1 MTDLVLILGDQL
13 SDALSSLR
21 ARDPARTVV
30 LMAEVMGEATYVR
43 HHRKKIVLVLSA
55 MRHFA
60 AELTAAG
67 WRVDFIRLD
76 DGDNTGTLGG
86 ELERAVGRHGASAV
100 FLTEPGE
107 WRLRLEA
114 DGWAASLGVPV
125 TVLEDDR
132 FVASHADFEA
142 WAEGRK
148 ALRMEFFYREMRR
161 RTGLLM
167 EGEAPAGGRWNFDAE
182 NRAPPAGGLFPS
194 EPLRHDPDAVTREV
208 LAMVARRF
216 PDGFGSLD
224 DFHFAV
230 TREQALASLAHFIE
244 TTLPGFGDDQD
255 GMLAASPYLHHAV
268 LSPYLNIGLL
278 TPLEVCGAVEA
289 AWEAGAVPINAAE
302 GFIRQV
308 IGWREFVRG
317 VYWREGPTYVL
328 RNALEARRPL
338 PEFYWTG
345 KTDMACLKAAIG
357 QTLDL
362 AYAHHIQRL
371 MVTGNFA
378 LLAGVDPHALHEW
391 YLGVYADAFEWVE
404 APNTIG
410 MSQYAD
416 GGLLGSKPY
425 AASGSYIH
433 RMSDYCGGC
442 AYDVKVRSGPGA
454 CPFNRLYWDFI
465 DRHAARFARNPRM
478 AQSVRTLERM
488 GEDRRREL
496 RADAAACL
504 AELGL

>member
-13 SDALSSLR
+13 TPDLSSLR
-21 ARDPARTVV
+21 GRDPARTVV

-43 HHRKKIVLVLSA
+43 HHVKKIALVLAA

-60 AELTAAG
+60 AGLAAAG
-67 WRVDFIRLD
+67 WRVDYVRLD
-76 DGDNTGTLGG
+76 AEANSGTLRG
-86 ELERAVGRHGASAV
+86 ELERAVRRHGASAV

-107 WRLRLEA
+107 WRLKLEA
-114 DGWAASLGVPV
+114 DGWVAGLGVPV
-125 TVLEDDR
+125 TILEDDR
-132 FVASHADFEA
+132 FLASHADFEA

-148 ALRMEFFYREMRR
+148 ALRMEYFYRDMRR

-167 EGEAPAGGRWNFDAE
+167 EGDAPAGGRWNFDSE
-182 NRAPPAGGLFPS
+182 NRAAPAGGLFLP
-194 EPLRHDPDAVTREV
+194 EPLRHEPDPLTREV
-208 LAMVARRF
+208 LDLVASRF
-216 PDGFGSLD
+216 PDGFGHLEG
-224 DFHFAV
+224 FRFAV
-230 TREQALASLAHFIE
+230 TREQALASLAHFVE
-244 TTLPGFGDDQD
+244 TALPAFGDDQD

-268 LSPYLNIGLL
+268 ISPYLNIGLL
-278 TPLEVCGAVEA
+278 GPLEVCRAVED
-289 AWEAGAVPINAAE
+289 AWRAGRVPINAAE

-308 IGWREFVRG
+308 IGWREYVRG
-317 VYWREGPTYVL
+317 VYWLEGPAYVF

-338 PEFYWTG
+338 PGFYWTG
-345 KTDMACLKAAIG
+345 ETKMACLKAAIG

-378 LLAGVDPHALHEW
+378 LLAGVDPHAVHEW
-391 YLGVYADAFEWVE
+391 YLGAYADAFEWVE

-410 MSQYAD
+410 MSQFAD
-416 GGLLGSKPY
+416 GGRLGSKPY

-433 RMSDYCGGC
+433 RMSDYCTGC
-442 AYDVKVRSGPGA
+442 AYDVKARSGTGA

-465 DRHAARFARNPRM
+465 DRHAPLFAGNPRM

-496 RADAAACL
+496 RADATACL
-504 AELGL
+504 SELGL

>member
-13 SDALSSLR
+13 SDSLSSLR
-21 ARDPARTVV
+21 RCDPSQTVV

-43 HHRKKIVLVLSA
+43 HHRKKIVLVLAA

-60 AELTAAG
+60 ARLRAAG
-67 WRVDFIRLD
+67 WRVDYVALD
-76 DGDNTGTLGG
+76 DEGNTGTLGG
-86 ELERAVGRHGASAV
+86 ELERAVRRHGASAV

-107 WRLRLEA
+107 WRLKLEA
-114 DGWAASLGVPV
+114 DGWTAALGVPV
-125 TVLEDDR
+125 TVIEDDR
-132 FVASHADFEA
+132 FIASHADFET

-167 EGEAPAGGRWNFDAE
+167 DGEAPAGGRWNFDAE
-182 NRAPPAGGLFPS
+182 NRAPPAGGLFLP
-194 EPLRHDPDAVTREV
+194 EPLRHDPDAGTQAV
-208 LAMVARRF
+208 LEMVARRF

-224 DFHFAV
+224 DFRFAV
-230 TREQALASLAHFIE
+230 TREQAQASLAYFLE
-244 TTLPGFGDDQD
+244 VALPHFGDDQD
-255 GMLAASPYLHHAV
+255 GMLQASPYLHHAV

-278 TPLEVCGAVEA
+278 EPLEVCKAVET
-289 AWEAGAVPINAAE
+289 AWRGGGVPLNAAE
-302 GFIRQV
+302 GFIRQA
-308 IGWREFVRG
+308 IGWREYVRG
-317 VYWREGPTYVL
+317 VYWREGPAYVF

-338 PEFYWTG
+338 PDFYWTG
-345 KTDMACLKAAIG
+345 ETDMACLKAAIG

-378 LLAGVDPHALHEW
+378 LLAGVDPHVLHEW
-391 YLGVYADAFEWVE
+391 YLGAYADAFEWVE

-425 AASGSYIH
+425 AASGSYIR
-433 RMSDYCGGC
+433 RMSDYCNGC
-442 AYDVKVRSGPGA
+442 AYDVKARSGAGA

-465 DRHAARFARNPRM
+465 DRHATRFASNPRM

>member
-13 SDALSSLR
+13 SDTLSSLR
-21 ARDPARTVV
+21 GRDPAHTVV

-43 HHRKKIVLVLSA
+43 HHRKKIVLVLAA

-60 AELTAAG
+60 AGLTAAG

-76 DGDNTGTLGG
+76 DRDNTGTLGG
-86 ELERAVGRHGASAV
+86 ELERAVRRHGASAV
-100 FLTEPGE
+100 YLTEPGE
-107 WRLRLEA
+107 WRLKLEA
-114 DGWAASLGVPV
+114 DGWAATLGVPV
-125 TVLEDDR
+125 TLLEDDR
-132 FVASHADFEA
+132 FLASHADFEA

-167 EGEAPAGGRWNFDAE
+167 EGEAPTGGRWNFDAE
-182 NRAPPAGGLFPS
+182 NRAPPAGDLFLP
-194 EPLRHDPDAVTREV
+194 EPLRHDLDAVTREV
-208 LAMVARRF
+208 LDLVAQRF

-224 DFHFAV
+224 DFRFAV
-230 TREQALASLAHFIE
+230 TREQALASLACFVE
-244 TTLPGFGDDQD
+244 TALPGFGDDQD

-278 TPLEVCGAVEA
+278 SPLEVCQAVEA
-289 AWEAGAVPINAAE
+289 AWRAGRVPLNAAE

-308 IGWREFVRG
+308 IGWREYVRG
-317 VYWREGPTYVL
+317 VYWREGPAYVF

-338 PEFYWTG
+338 PDFYWTG
-345 KTDMACLKAAIG
+345 ETGMACLKAAID

-378 LLAGVDPHALHEW
+378 LLAGVNPHALHEW

-465 DRHAARFARNPRM
+465 DRHAARFAGNPRM

-496 RADAAACL
+496 RADADACL

>member
-13 SDALSSLR
+13 TADISSLR
-21 ARDPARTVV
+21 GRDPSRTVV

-43 HHRKKIVLVLSA
+43 HHRKKIVLVLAA

-60 AELTAAG
+60 AGLADAG
-67 WRVDFIRLD
+67 WKVDFIRLD

-86 ELERAVGRHGASAV
+86 ELERAVRRHGASAV

-114 DGWAASLGVPV
+114 DGWVASLGVPV

-167 EGEAPAGGRWNFDAE
+167 QGDAPAGGRWNFDAE
-182 NRAPPAGGLFPS
+182 NRSPPAGGLFLP
-194 EPLRHDPDAVTREV
+194 EPLRHAPDAVTREV
-208 LAMVARRF
+208 LDLVAQRF
-216 PDGFGSLD
+216 PDGFGGLE
-224 DFHFAV
+224 DFRFAV
-230 TREQALASLAHFIE
+230 TREQALASLAHFVE
-244 TTLPGFGDDQD
+244 TALPGFGDDQD

-278 TPLEVCGAVEA
+278 TPLEVCRAVEA
-289 AWEAGAVPINAAE
+289 AWRAGGVPLNAAE

-308 IGWREFVRG
+308 IGWREYVRG
-317 VYWREGPTYVL
+317 VYWREGPAYIF

-338 PEFYWTG
+338 PDFFWTG
-345 KTDMACLKAAIG
+345 RTDMACLKAAID

-378 LLAGVDPHALHEW
+378 LLAGVDPHAVHEW
-391 YLGVYADAFEWVE
+391 YLGAYADAFEWVE
-404 APNTIG
+404 APNTLG

-442 AYDVKVRSGPGA
+442 AYDVKVRSGTGA

-465 DRHAARFARNPRM
+465 DRHAERFASNPRM

-488 GEDRRREL
+488 GEDRRREI

>member
-13 SDALSSLR
+13 SDSLSSLR
-21 ARDPARTVV
+21 GRDPARTVV
-30 LMAEVMGEATYVR
+30 LMAEVIGEATYVR
-43 HHRKKIVLVLSA
+43 HHRKKIVLVLAA

-60 AELTAAG
+60 AGLTAAG

-86 ELERAVGRHGASAV
+86 ELERAVRRHGAAAV

-132 FVASHADFEA
+132 FLASHADFEA

-148 ALRMEFFYREMRR
+148 ALRMEYFYRDMRR

-167 EGEAPAGGRWNFDAE
+167 EGDAPAGGRWNFDSE
-182 NRAPPAGGLFPS
+182 NRAAPAGGLFLP
-194 EPLRHDPDAVTREV
+194 EPLRHDPDPLTREV
-208 LAMVARRF
+208 LDLVASRF
-216 PDGFGSLD
+216 PDGFGRLEG
-224 DFHFAV
+224 FRFAV
-230 TREQALASLAHFIE
+230 TREQALASLAHFVE
-244 TTLPGFGDDQD
+244 TALPAFGDDQD
-255 GMLAASPYLHHAV
+255 GMLTASPYLHHAV
-268 LSPYLNIGLL
+268 ISPYLNIGLL
-278 TPLEVCGAVEA
+278 GPLEVCQAVED
-289 AWEAGAVPINAAE
+289 AWRAGRVPINAAE

-308 IGWREFVRG
+308 IGWREYVRG
-317 VYWREGPTYVL
+317 VYWLEGPAYVF

-338 PEFYWTG
+338 PGFYWTG
-345 KTDMACLKAAIG
+345 ETKMACLKAAIG

-378 LLAGVDPHALHEW
+378 LLAGVDPHAVHEW
-391 YLGVYADAFEWVE
+391 YLGAYADAFEWVE
-404 APNTIG
+404 APNTLG

-442 AYDVKVRSGPGA
+442 AYDVKARSGTGA

-465 DRHAARFARNPRM
+465 DRHATRFASNPRM

>member
-13 SDALSSLR
+13 SDSLSSLR
-21 ARDPARTVV
+21 RCDPSQTVV

-43 HHRKKIVLVLSA
+43 HHRKKIVLVLAA

-60 AELTAAG
+60 ARLRAAG
-67 WRVDFIRLD
+67 WRVDYVALD
-76 DGDNTGTLGG
+76 DEGNTGTLGG
-86 ELERAVGRHGASAV
+86 ELERAVRRHGASAV

-107 WRLRLEA
+107 WRLKLEA
-114 DGWAASLGVPV
+114 DGWTAALGVPV
-125 TVLEDDR
+125 TVIEDDR
-132 FVASHADFEA
+132 FIASHADFET

-167 EGEAPAGGRWNFDAE
+167 DGEAPAGGRWNFDAE
-182 NRAPPAGGLFPS
+182 NRAPPAGGLFLP
-194 EPLRHDPDAVTREV
+194 EPLRHDPDAGTQAV
-208 LAMVARRF
+208 LEMVARRF

-224 DFHFAV
+224 DFRFAV
-230 TREQALASLAHFIE
+230 TREQAQASLAYFLE
-244 TTLPGFGDDQD
+244 VALPHFGDDQD
-255 GMLAASPYLHHAV
+255 GMLQASPYLHHAV

-278 TPLEVCGAVEA
+278 EPLEVCKAVET
-289 AWEAGAVPINAAE
+289 AWRGGGVPLNAAE

-308 IGWREFVRG
+308 IGWREYVRG
-317 VYWREGPTYVL
+317 VYWREGPAYVF

-338 PEFYWTG
+338 PDFYWTG
-345 KTDMACLKAAIG
+345 ETDMACLKAAIG

-378 LLAGVDPHALHEW
+378 LLAGVDPHVLHEW
-391 YLGVYADAFEWVE
+391 YLGAYADAFEWVE

-425 AASGSYIH
+425 AASGSYIR
-433 RMSDYCGGC
+433 RMSDYCNGC
-442 AYDVKVRSGPGA
+442 AYDVKARSGAGA

-465 DRHAARFARNPRM
+465 DRHATRFASNPRM

-496 RADAAACL
+496 RADATACL

>member
-13 SDALSSLR
+13 SDSLSSLR
-21 ARDPARTVV
+21 RRDPSQTVV
-30 LMAEVMGEATYVR
+30 LMAEVMGEVTYVR
-43 HHRKKIVLVLSA
+43 HHRKKIVLVLAA

-60 AELTAAG
+60 ARLRAAG
-67 WRVDFIRLD
+67 WRVDYVALD
-76 DGDNTGTLGG
+76 DEGNTGTLGG
-86 ELERAVGRHGASAV
+86 ELERAVRRHGASAV
-100 FLTEPGE
+100 FLTAPGE
-107 WRLRLEA
+107 WRLKLEA
-114 DGWAASLGVPV
+114 DGWAAALGVPV
-125 TVLEDDR
+125 TVIEDDR
-132 FVASHADFEA
+132 FIASHADFET

-167 EGEAPAGGRWNFDAE
+167 DGEAPAGGRWNFDVE
-182 NRAPPAGGLFPS
+182 NRAPPAGGLFLP
-194 EPLRHDPDAVTREV
+194 EPLRHDPDAGTQAV
-208 LAMVARRF
+208 LEMVARRF

-224 DFHFAV
+224 DFRFAV
-230 TREQALASLAHFIE
+230 TREQAQASLAYFLE
-244 TTLPGFGDDQD
+244 VALPRFGDDQD
-255 GMLAASPYLHHAV
+255 GMLQASPYLHHAV

-278 TPLEVCGAVEA
+278 EPLEVCKAVET
-289 AWEAGAVPINAAE
+289 AWRGGGVPLNAAE

-308 IGWREFVRG
+308 IGWREYVRG
-317 VYWREGPTYVL
+317 VYWREGPAYVF

-338 PEFYWTG
+338 PDFYWTG
-345 KTDMACLKAAIG
+345 QTGMACLQAAIS

-378 LLAGVDPHALHEW
+378 LLAGVDPHVLHEW
-391 YLGVYADAFEWVE
+391 YLGAYADAFEWVE

-442 AYDVKVRSGPGA
+442 AYDVKARSGTGA

-465 DRHAARFARNPRM
+465 DRHADRFASNPRM

-504 AELGL
+504 VELGL

>member
-13 SDALSSLR
+13 SDTLSSLR

-43 HHRKKIVLVLSA
+43 HHRKKIVLVLAA

-60 AELTAAG
+60 ARLKAAG
-67 WRVDFIRLD
+67 WQVDYVALEA
-76 DGDNTGTLGG
+76 DGNTGTLGG
-86 ELERAVGRHGASAV
+86 ELERAVRRHGASAV
-100 FLTEPGE
+100 YLTEPGE
-107 WRLRLEA
+107 WRLKLEA

-125 TVLEDDR
+125 TVLEDDL
-132 FVASHADFEA
+132 FIASHADFAA

-167 EGEAPAGGRWNFDAE
+167 DGDAPAGGRWNFDAE
-182 NRAPPAGGLFPS
+182 NRAPPAGGLFPT
-194 EPLRHDPDAVTREV
+194 EPLRHDPDVVTWAV

-224 DFHFAV
+224 DFRFAV
-230 TREQALASLAHFIE
+230 TREQALASLAHFVE
-244 TTLPGFGDDQD
+244 TALPGFGDDQD
-255 GMLAASPYLHHAV
+255 GMLQASPYLHHAV

-278 TPLEVCGAVEA
+278 TPLEVCGAVER
-289 AWEAGAVPINAAE
+289 AWRAGEVPLNAAE

-308 IGWREFVRG
+308 IGWREYVRG

>member
-13 SDALSSLR
+13 TDSLSSLQG
-21 ARDPARTVV
+21 RDPSRTVV

-43 HHRKKIVLVLSA
+43 HHRKKIVLVLAA

-60 AELTAAG
+60 ARLRAAG
-67 WRVDFIRLD
+67 WRVDYVALD
-76 DGDNTGTLGG
+76 DEGNTGTLGG
-86 ELERAVGRHGASAV
+86 ELERAVRRHGASAV

-107 WRLRLEA
+107 WRLKLEA
-114 DGWAASLGVPV
+114 DGWAAALGVPV
-125 TVLEDDR
+125 TVIEDDR
-132 FVASHADFEA
+132 FLASHADFEA

-167 EGEAPAGGRWNFDAE
+167 DGEAPAGGRWNFDAE
-182 NRAPPAGGLFPS
+182 NRAPPAGGLFLP

-208 LAMVARRF
+208 LEMVARRF
-216 PDGFGSLD
+216 PDGFGKLE
-224 DFHFAV
+224 DFRFAAS
-230 TREQALASLAHFIE
+230 REQALASLSHFVE
-244 TTLPGFGDDQD
+244 TALPAFGDDQD

-278 TPLEVCGAVEA
+278 SPLEVCRAVEA
-289 AWEAGAVPINAAE
+289 AWRAGQVPLNAAE

-308 IGWREFVRG
+308 IGWREYVRG
-317 VYWREGPTYVL
+317 VYWREGPAYVF

-338 PEFYWTG
+338 PDFYWTG
-345 KTDMACLKAAIG
+345 ETGMACLKAAID

-378 LLAGVDPHALHEW
+378 LLAGVDPHAVHEW
-391 YLGVYADAFEWVE
+391 YLGAYADAFEWVE
-404 APNTIG
+404 APNTLG

-442 AYDVKVRSGPGA
+442 AYDVKARSGTGA

-465 DRHAARFARNPRM
+465 DRHATRFASNPRM

-488 GEDRRREL
+488 GEDRRREI
-496 RADAAACL
+496 RADATACL

>member
-13 SDALSSLR
+13 SDSLSSLR
-21 ARDPARTVV
+21 GRDPGRTVV

-43 HHRKKIVLVLSA
+43 HHRKKIVLVLAA

-60 AELTAAG
+60 ARLRAAG
-67 WRVDFIRLD
+67 WRVDHVALEAE
-76 DGDNTGTLGG
+76 GNTGTLGG
-86 ELERAVGRHGASAV
+86 ELERAVRRHGASAV

-107 WRLRLEA
+107 WRLRLET
-114 DGWAASLGVPV
+114 DGWAAALGVPV

-132 FVASHADFEA
+132 FLASHGDFEA

-167 EGEAPAGGRWNFDAE
+167 DGEAPAGGRWNFDAE
-182 NRAPPAGGLFPS
+182 NRAPPAGGLFLP
-194 EPLRHDPDAVTREV
+194 EPLRHDPDAVTRDV
-208 LAMVARRF
+208 LQMVARRF

-224 DFHFAV
+224 DFRFAV
-230 TREQALASLAHFIE
+230 TREQALASLAHFVE
-244 TTLPGFGDDQD
+244 SALPGFGDDQD
-255 GMLAASPYLHHAV
+255 GMLQASPYLHHAV

-278 TPLEVCGAVEA
+278 EPLEVCRAVES
-289 AWEAGAVPINAAE
+289 AWRAGKVPLNAAE

-308 IGWREFVRG
+308 IGWREYVRG
-317 VYWREGPTYVL
+317 VYWREGPTYVF

-338 PEFYWTG
+338 PDFYWTG
-345 KTDMACLKAAIG
+345 QTGMACLRAAIG

-378 LLAGVDPHALHEW
+378 LLAGVDPHVLHEW
-391 YLGVYADAFEWVE
+391 YLGAYADAFEWVE

-425 AASGSYIH
+425 AASGSYIN
-433 RMSDYCGGC
+433 RMSDYCAGC

-465 DRHAARFARNPRM
+465 DRHADRFASNPRM

-504 AELGL
+504 EELGL

>member
-13 SDALSSLR
+13 TDSLSSLR
-21 ARDPARTVV
+21 GRDPSRTVV

-43 HHRKKIVLVLSA
+43 HHRKKIVLVLAA

-60 AELTAAG
+60 ARLKAAG
-67 WRVDFIRLD
+67 WRVDHVALEAE
-76 DGDNTGTLGG
+76 GNTGTLGG
-86 ELERAVGRHGASAV
+86 ELERAVRRHGASAV

-107 WRLRLEA
+107 WRLKLEA
-114 DGWAASLGVPV
+114 DGWAAALGVPV
-125 TVLEDDR
+125 TVIEDDR
-132 FVASHADFEA
+132 FLASHADFEA

-182 NRAPPAGGLFPS
+182 NRAPPAGGLFLP

-208 LAMVARRF
+208 LEMVARRF
-216 PDGFGSLD
+216 PDGFGKLE
-224 DFHFAV
+224 DFRFAV
-230 TREQALASLAHFIE
+230 SREQALASLSHFVE
-244 TTLPGFGDDQD
+244 TALPAFGDDQD

-268 LSPYLNIGLL
+268 ISPYLNIGLL
-278 TPLEVCGAVEA
+278 GPLEVCEAVEA
-289 AWEAGAVPINAAE
+289 AWKAGRVPLNAAE

-308 IGWREFVRG
+308 IGWREYVRG
-317 VYWREGPTYVL
+317 VYWLEGPAYVF
-328 RNALEARRPL
+328 RNALDAHRSL
-338 PEFYWTG
+338 PDFYWTG
-345 KTDMACLKAAIG
+345 RTEMACLKAAIG

-378 LLAGVDPHALHEW
+378 LLAGVDPHVVHEW
-391 YLGVYADAFEWVE
+391 YLGAYADAFEWVE

-410 MSQYAD
+410 MSQFAD
-416 GGLLGSKPY
+416 GGRLGSKPY
-425 AASGSYIH
+425 AASGSYIN
-433 RMSDYCGGC
+433 RMSDYCAAC
-442 AYDVKVRSGPGA
+442 AYDVKARSGTSA

-465 DRHAARFARNPRM
+465 DRHAALFAGNPRM

-488 GEDRRREL
+488 GEDRRQEL

>member
-21 ARDPARTVV
+21 GRDPARTVV

-43 HHRKKIVLVLSA
+43 HHRKKIVLVLAA

-60 AELTAAG
+60 ARLRVAG
-67 WRVDFIRLD
+67 WQVDYLALEA
-76 DGDNTGTLGG
+76 DGNTGTLGG
-86 ELERAVGRHGASAV
+86 ELERAVRRHSASAV
-100 FLTEPGE
+100 YLTEPGE

-114 DGWAASLGVPV
+114 DTWADTLGVPV

-132 FVASHADFEA
+132 FLASHGDFEA

-167 EGEAPAGGRWNFDAE
+167 EGEAPTGGRWNFDAE
-182 NRAPPAGGLFPS
+182 NRAPPAGDLFLP
-194 EPLRHDPDAVTREV
+194 EPLRHDPDVVTGEV

-224 DFHFAV
+224 DFRFAV
-230 TREQALASLAHFIE
+230 TREQALASLAHFIDAA
-244 TTLPGFGDDQD
+244 LPAFGDDQD
-255 GMLAASPYLHHAV
+255 GMLVASPYLHHAV

-278 TPLEVCGAVEA
+278 GPLEVCRAVEA
-289 AWEAGAVPINAAE
+289 AWRAGKVPLNAAE

-308 IGWREFVRG
+308 IGWREYMRG

-338 PEFYWTG
+338 PDFYWTG
-345 KTDMACLKAAIG
+345 KTDMACMKAAIG

-378 LLAGVDPHALHEW
+378 LLAGIDPHAVHEW
-391 YLGVYADAFEWVE
+391 YLGAYADAFEWVE
-404 APNTIG
+404 APNTLG

-433 RMSDYCGGC
+433 RMSDYCSGC
-442 AYDVKVRSGPGA
+442 AYNVKVRSGPGA

-488 GEDRRREL
+488 GEDRRQEL

>member
-1 MTDLVLILGDQL
+1 MTNLVLILGDQL
-13 SDALSSLR
+13 TDSLSSLR
-21 ARDPARTVV
+21 GRDPSRTVV

-43 HHRKKIVLVLSA
+43 HHRKKIVLVLAA

-60 AELTAAG
+60 ARLKAAG
-67 WRVDFIRLD
+67 WRVDHVALEAE
-76 DGDNTGTLGG
+76 GNTGTLGG
-86 ELERAVGRHGASAV
+86 ELERAVRRHGASAV

-107 WRLRLEA
+107 WRLKLET
-114 DGWAASLGVPV
+114 DGWAAALGVPV
-125 TVLEDDR
+125 TVIEDDR
-132 FVASHADFEA
+132 FIASHADFET

-167 EGEAPAGGRWNFDAE
+167 DGEAPAGGRWNFDAE
-182 NRAPPAGGLFPS
+182 NRAPPAGGLFLP
-194 EPLRHDPDAVTREV
+194 EPLRHDPDAGTQAV
-208 LAMVARRF
+208 LEMVARRF
-216 PDGFGSLD
+216 PDGFGGLD
-224 DFHFAV
+224 DFRFAV
-230 TREQALASLAHFIE
+230 TREQAQASLAHFLE
-244 TTLPGFGDDQD
+244 VALPHFGDDQD
-255 GMLAASPYLHHAV
+255 GMLQASPYLHHAV

-278 TPLEVCGAVEA
+278 EPLEVCKAVET
-289 AWEAGAVPINAAE
+289 AWRRGGVPLNAAE

-308 IGWREFVRG
+308 IGWREYVRG
-317 VYWREGPTYVL
+317 VYWREGPAYVF

-338 PEFYWTG
+338 PDFYWTG
-345 KTDMACLKAAIG
+345 ETDMACLKAAIG

-378 LLAGVDPHALHEW
+378 LLAGVDPHVLHEW
-391 YLGVYADAFEWVE
+391 YLGAYADAFEWVE

-425 AASGSYIH
+425 AASGSYIN
-433 RMSDYCGGC
+433 RMSDYCAGC
-442 AYDVKVRSGPGA
+442 AYDVKARSGTGA

-465 DRHAARFARNPRM
+465 DRHATRFASNPRM

-488 GEDRRREL
+488 GEDRRQEL

>member
-13 SDALSSLR
+13 TADISSLR
-21 ARDPARTVV
+21 GRDPSRTVV

-43 HHRKKIVLVLSA
+43 HHRKKIVLVLAA

-60 AELTAAG
+60 ARLAEAG
-67 WRVDFIRLD
+67 WKVDFIRLD
-76 DGDNTGTLGG
+76 DADNTGTLGG
-86 ELERAVGRHGASAV
+86 ELERAVRRHGASSV

-114 DGWAASLGVPV
+114 DGWAASLGASV

-132 FVASHADFEA
+132 FLASHADFEA

-167 EGEAPAGGRWNFDAE
+167 EGDAPAGGRWNFDAE
-182 NRAPPAGGLFPS
+182 NRSPPAGGLFLP
-194 EPLRHDPDAVTREV
+194 EPLRHAPDAVTREV
-208 LAMVARRF
+208 LDLVAQRF
-216 PDGFGSLD
+216 PDGFGGLE
-224 DFHFAV
+224 DFRFAV
-230 TREQALASLAHFIE
+230 TREQALASLAHFVE
-244 TTLPGFGDDQD
+244 TALPGFGDDQD

-278 TPLEVCGAVEA
+278 TPLEVCRAAEA
-289 AWEAGAVPINAAE
+289 AWRAGRVPLNAAE

-308 IGWREFVRG
+308 IGWREYIRG
-317 VYWREGPTYVL
+317 VYWREGPAYIF

-338 PEFYWTG
+338 PDFFWTAETG
-345 KTDMACLKAAIG
+345 MACLKAAIG

-371 MVTGNFA
+371 MVTGNFT
-378 LLAGVDPHALHEW
+378 LLAGVDPHAVHEW
-391 YLGVYADAFEWVE
+391 YLGAYADAFEWVE
-404 APNTIG
+404 APNTLG

-442 AYDVKVRSGPGA
+442 AYDVKARSGTGA

-465 DRHAARFARNPRM
+465 DRHAERFASNPRM

-488 GEDRRREL
+488 GEDRRREI

>member
-13 SDALSSLR
+13 SDSLSSLR
-21 ARDPARTVV
+21 GRDPARTVV

-43 HHRKKIVLVLSA
+43 HHRKKIVLVLAA

-60 AELTAAG
+60 AGLTAAG

-86 ELERAVGRHGASAV
+86 ELERAVRRHGAAAV

-114 DGWAASLGVPV
+114 DGWAATLGVPV

-167 EGEAPAGGRWNFDAE
+167 EGDAPAGGRWNFDAE
-182 NRAPPAGGLFPS
+182 NRAPPAGGLFLP
-194 EPLRHDPDAVTREV
+194 EPLRHDPDAVTRQV
-208 LAMVARRF
+208 LEMVARRF

-224 DFHFAV
+224 DFRFAV
-230 TREQALASLAHFIE
+230 TREQALVSLAHFVE
-244 TTLPGFGDDQD
+244 TALPGFGDDQD
-255 GMLAASPYLHHAV
+255 GMLQASPYLHHAV

-278 TPLEVCGAVEA
+278 EPLEVCRAVEA
-289 AWEAGAVPINAAE
+289 AWREGKVPLNAAE

-308 IGWREFVRG
+308 IGWREYVRG

-345 KTDMACLKAAIG
+345 QTDMACLKAAIG

-378 LLAGVDPHALHEW
+378 LLAGVDPHVLHEW
-391 YLGVYADAFEWVE
+391 YLGAYADAFEWVE

-465 DRHAARFARNPRM
+465 DRHADRFASNPRM

-496 RADAAACL
+496 RADAVACL

>member
-13 SDALSSLR
+13 SDSLSCLR
-21 ARDPARTVV
+21 RRDPSQTVV

-43 HHRKKIVLVLSA
+43 HHRKKIVLVLAA

-60 AELTAAG
+60 ARLRAAG
-67 WRVDFIRLD
+67 WRVDYVALD
-76 DGDNTGTLGG
+76 DEGNTGTLGG
-86 ELERAVGRHGASAV
+86 ELERAVRRHGASAV
-100 FLTEPGE
+100 FLTAPGE
-107 WRLRLEA
+107 WRLKLEA
-114 DGWAASLGVPV
+114 DGWAAALGVPV
-125 TVLEDDR
+125 TVIEDDR
-132 FVASHADFEA
+132 FVASHADFET

-167 EGEAPAGGRWNFDAE
+167 DGEAPAGGRWNFDVE
-182 NRAPPAGGLFPS
+182 NRAPPAGGLFLP
-194 EPLRHDPDAVTREV
+194 EPLRHDPDAGTQAV
-208 LAMVARRF
+208 LEMVARRF

-224 DFHFAV
+224 DFRFAV
-230 TREQALASLAHFIE
+230 TREQAQASLAYFLE
-244 TTLPGFGDDQD
+244 VALPRFGDDQD
-255 GMLAASPYLHHAV
+255 GMLQASPYLHHAV

-278 TPLEVCGAVEA
+278 EPLEVCKAVET
-289 AWEAGAVPINAAE
+289 AWRGGGVPLNAAE

-308 IGWREFVRG
+308 IGWREYVRG
-317 VYWREGPTYVL
+317 VYWREGPAYVF

-338 PEFYWTG
+338 PDFYWTG
-345 KTDMACLKAAIG
+345 QTGMACLQAAIS

-378 LLAGVDPHALHEW
+378 LLAGVDPHVLHEW
-391 YLGVYADAFEWVE
+391 YLGAYADAFEWVE

-442 AYDVKVRSGPGA
+442 AYDVKARSGTGA

-465 DRHAARFARNPRM
+465 DRHAARFASNPRM

-488 GEDRRREL
+488 GEDRRREI
-496 RADAAACL
+496 RADATACL

>member
-13 SDALSSLR
+13 TPAISSLR
-21 ARDPARTVV
+21 GRDPARTVV
-30 LMAEVMGEATYVR
+30 LMAEVMGEATYVQ
-43 HHRKKIVLVLSA
+43 HHRKKIVLVLAA

-60 AELTAAG
+60 AELASAG
-67 WRVDFIRLD
+67 WRVDHVRLD
-76 DGDNTGTLGG
+76 ADGNTGTLAG
-86 ELERAVGRHGASAV
+86 ELERAARRHGATAV
-100 FLTEPGE
+100 YMTEPGE
-107 WRLRLEA
+107 WRLRLET
-114 DGWAASLGVPV
+114 DGWGAALGLPV

-132 FVASHADFEA
+132 FLASHAEFAA

-148 ALRMEFFYREMRR
+148 ALRMEYFYRDMRR

-167 EGEAPAGGRWNFDAE
+167 DGETPAGGRWNFDSE
-182 NRAPPAGGLFPS
+182 NREPPAGGLFMP
-194 EPLRHDPDAVTREV
+194 EPLRHDPDPVTLEV
-208 LAMVARRF
+208 LDLVAERF
-216 PDGFGSLD
+216 PDGFGALSG
-224 DFHFAV
+224 FRFGV
-230 TREQALASLAHFIE
+230 TRSQALASLAHFVE
-244 TTLPGFGDDQD
+244 NALPRFGDDQD

-278 TPLEVCGAVEA
+278 GPLEICQAVEA
-289 AWEAGAVPINAAE
+289 AWRAGRVPINAAE

-308 IGWREFVRG
+308 IGWREYVRG
-317 VYWREGPTYVL
+317 VYWLEGPAYVF

-338 PEFYWTG
+338 PRFYWTG
-345 KTDMACLKAAIG
+345 ETGMACMKAAIG
-357 QTLDL
+357 QTLEL

-378 LLAGVDPHALHEW
+378 LLAGVDPHAVHEW
-391 YLGVYADAFEWVE
+391 YLGAYADAFEWVE

-410 MSQYAD
+410 MSQFAD
-416 GGLLGSKPY
+416 GGRLGSKPY
-425 AASGSYIH
+425 AASGSYIR
-433 RMSDYCGGC
+433 RMSDYCDGC
-442 AYDVKVRSGPGA
+442 AYDVKARSGTGA

-465 DRHAARFARNPRM
+465 DRHAGLFAGNPRM

-488 GEDRRREL
+488 GEDRRREI

>member
-13 SDALSSLR
+13 TADISSLR
-21 ARDPARTVV
+21 GRDPSRTVV

-43 HHRKKIVLVLSA
+43 HHRKKIVLVLAA

-60 AELTAAG
+60 AGLADAG
-67 WRVDFIRLD
+67 WKVDFIRLD

-86 ELERAVGRHGASAV
+86 ELERAVRRHGASAV

-114 DGWAASLGVPV
+114 DGWVASLGVPV

-167 EGEAPAGGRWNFDAE
+167 QGDAPAGGRWNFDAE
-182 NRAPPAGGLFPS
+182 NRSPPAGGLFLP
-194 EPLRHDPDAVTREV
+194 EPLRHAPDAVTREV
-208 LAMVARRF
+208 LDLVAQRF
-216 PDGFGSLD
+216 PDGFGGLE
-224 DFHFAV
+224 DFRFAV
-230 TREQALASLAHFIE
+230 TREQALASLAHFVE
-244 TTLPGFGDDQD
+244 TALPGFGDDQD

-278 TPLEVCGAVEA
+278 TPLEVCEAVEA
-289 AWEAGAVPINAAE
+289 AWRAGGVPLNAAE

-308 IGWREFVRG
+308 IGWREYVRG
-317 VYWREGPTYVL
+317 VYWREGPAYIF

-338 PEFYWTG
+338 PDFFWTG
-345 KTDMACLKAAIG
+345 RTDMACLKAAID

-378 LLAGVDPHALHEW
+378 LLAGVDPHAVHEW
-391 YLGVYADAFEWVE
+391 YLGAYADAFEWVE
-404 APNTIG
+404 APNTLG

-504 AELGL
+504 LELGL

>member
-13 SDALSSLR
+13 TPDISSLR
-21 ARDPARTVV
+21 GRDPARTVV

-43 HHRKKIVLVLSA
+43 HHRKKIVLVLAA
-55 MRHFA
+55 MRRFA
-60 AELTAAG
+60 ADLATAG
-67 WRVDFIRLD
+67 WRVDHVRLD
-76 DGDNTGTLGG
+76 AAENSGTLGG
-86 ELERAVGRHGASAV
+86 ELERAVRRHGASAV

-107 WRLRLEA
+107 WRLKLES
-114 DGWAASLGVPV
+114 DGWAAGLGVPV

-132 FVASHADFEA
+132 FLASHADFEA

-148 ALRMEFFYREMRR
+148 ALRMEYFYRDMRR

-167 EGEAPAGGRWNFDAE
+167 DGDAPVGGRWNFDAE
-182 NRAPPAGGLFPS
+182 NRSPPAGGLFLP
-194 EPLRHDPDAVTREV
+194 EPLRHAPDPVTREV
-208 LAMVARRF
+208 LDLVAARF
-216 PDGFGSLD
+216 PDGFGKLE
-224 DFHFAV
+224 DFGFAV
-230 TREQALASLAHFIE
+230 TREQALASLAHFVE
-244 TTLPGFGDDQD
+244 TTLPAFGDDQD

-268 LSPYLNIGLL
+268 ISPYLNIGLL
-278 TPLEVCGAVEA
+278 GPLEVCRAVEA
-289 AWEAGAVPINAAE
+289 AWKAGRVPLNAAE

-308 IGWREFVRG
+308 IGWREYVRG
-317 VYWREGPTYVL
+317 VYWLEGPAYVF

-345 KTDMACLKAAIG
+345 ETGMACLRAAIG

-378 LLAGVDPHALHEW
+378 LLAGVDPHAVHEW
-391 YLGVYADAFEWVE
+391 YLGAYADAFEWVE

-410 MSQYAD
+410 MSQFAD
-416 GGLLGSKPY
+416 GGRLGSKPY
-425 AASGSYIH
+425 AASGSYIN
-433 RMSDYCGGC
+433 RMSDYCAGC
-442 AYDVKVRSGPGA
+442 AYDVTARSGTGA

-465 DRHAARFARNPRM
+465 DRHAGLFAGNPRM

-496 RADAAACL
+496 RADADACL

>member
-13 SDALSSLR
+13 SDSLSSLR
-21 ARDPARTVV
+21 RCDPSQTVV
-30 LMAEVMGEATYVR
+30 LMTEVMGEATYVR
-43 HHRKKIVLVLSA
+43 HHRKKIVLVLAA

-60 AELTAAG
+60 ARLRAAG
-67 WRVDFIRLD
+67 WRVDYVALD
-76 DGDNTGTLGG
+76 DEGNTGTLGG
-86 ELERAVGRHGASAV
+86 ELERAVRRHGASAV

-107 WRLRLEA
+107 WRLKLEA
-114 DGWAASLGVPV
+114 DGWAAALGVPV
-125 TVLEDDR
+125 TVIEDDR
-132 FVASHADFEA
+132 FIASHADFET

-167 EGEAPAGGRWNFDAE
+167 DGEAPAGGRWNFDAE
-182 NRAPPAGGLFPS
+182 NRAPPAGGLFLP
-194 EPLRHDPDAVTREV
+194 EPLRHDPDAGTQAV
-208 LAMVARRF
+208 LEMVARRF

-224 DFHFAV
+224 DFRFAV
-230 TREQALASLAHFIE
+230 TREQAQASLAYFLE
-244 TTLPGFGDDQD
+244 VALPHFGDDQD
-255 GMLAASPYLHHAV
+255 GMLQASPYLHHAV

-278 TPLEVCGAVEA
+278 EPLEVCKAVET
-289 AWEAGAVPINAAE
+289 AWRGGGVPLNAAE

-308 IGWREFVRG
+308 IGWREYVRG
-317 VYWREGPTYVL
+317 VYWREGPAYVF

-338 PEFYWTG
+338 PDFYWTG
-345 KTDMACLKAAIG
+345 ETDMACLKAAIG

-378 LLAGVDPHALHEW
+378 LLAGVDPHVLHEW
-391 YLGVYADAFEWVE
+391 YLGAYADAFEWVE

-425 AASGSYIH
+425 AASGSYIN
-433 RMSDYCGGC
+433 RMSDYCAGC
-442 AYDVKVRSGPGA
+442 AYDVKARSGTGA

-465 DRHAARFARNPRM
+465 DRHATRFASNPRM

>member
-13 SDALSSLR
+13 TPDLSSLR
-21 ARDPARTVV
+21 GRDPARTVV

-43 HHRKKIVLVLSA
+43 HHVKKIALVLAA

-60 AELTAAG
+60 AGLAAAG
-67 WRVDFIRLD
+67 WRVDYVRLD
-76 DGDNTGTLGG
+76 AEANSGTLRG
-86 ELERAVGRHGASAV
+86 ELERAVRRHGASAV

-107 WRLRLEA
+107 WRLKLEA
-114 DGWAASLGVPV
+114 DGWVAGLGVPV
-125 TVLEDDR
+125 TILEDDR
-132 FVASHADFEA
+132 FLASHADFEA

-148 ALRMEFFYREMRR
+148 ALRMEYFYRDMRR

-167 EGEAPAGGRWNFDAE
+167 EGDAPAGGRWNFDSE
-182 NRAPPAGGLFPS
+182 NRAAPAGGLFLP
-194 EPLRHDPDAVTREV
+194 EPLRHEPDPLTREV
-208 LAMVARRF
+208 LDLVASRF
-216 PDGFGSLD
+216 PDGFGHLEG
-224 DFHFAV
+224 FRFAV
-230 TREQALASLAHFIE
+230 TREQALASLAHFVE
-244 TTLPGFGDDQD
+244 TALPAFGDDQD

-268 LSPYLNIGLL
+268 ISPYLNIGLL
-278 TPLEVCGAVEA
+278 GPLEVCRAVED
-289 AWEAGAVPINAAE
+289 AWRAGRVPINAAE

-308 IGWREFVRG
+308 IGWREYVRG
-317 VYWREGPTYVL
+317 VYWLEGPAYVF

-338 PEFYWTG
+338 PGFYWTG
-345 KTDMACLKAAIG
+345 ETKMACLKAAIG

-378 LLAGVDPHALHEW
+378 LLAGVDPHAVHEW
-391 YLGVYADAFEWVE
+391 YLGAYADAFEWVE

-410 MSQYAD
+410 MSQFAD
-416 GGLLGSKPY
+416 GGRLGSKPY

-433 RMSDYCGGC
+433 RMSDYCRGC
-442 AYDVKVRSGPGA
+442 AYDVKARSGTGA

-465 DRHAARFARNPRM
+465 DRHAPLFAGNPRM

-504 AELGL
+504 SELGL

>member
-13 SDALSSLR
+13 TPDLSSLR
-21 ARDPARTVV
+21 GRDPARTVV

-43 HHRKKIVLVLSA
+43 HHVKKIALVLAA
-55 MRHFA
+55 MRRFA
-60 AELTAAG
+60 AGLAAAG
-67 WRVDFIRLD
+67 WRVDYVRLD
-76 DGDNTGTLGG
+76 AEDNSGSLGG
-86 ELERAVGRHGASAV
+86 ELERAVRRHGASAV

-107 WRLRLEA
+107 WRLKLEA
-114 DGWAASLGVPV
+114 DGWVAGLGVPV
-125 TVLEDDR
+125 TLLEDDR
-132 FVASHADFEA
+132 FLASHADFEA

-148 ALRMEFFYREMRR
+148 ALRMEYFYRDMRR

-167 EGEAPAGGRWNFDAE
+167 EGDAPAGGRWNFDSE
-182 NRAPPAGGLFPS
+182 NRAPPAGGLFLP
-194 EPLRHDPDAVTREV
+194 EPLQHDPDPMTREV
-208 LAMVARRF
+208 LDLVAARF
-216 PDGFGSLD
+216 PDGFGHLEG
-224 DFHFAV
+224 FRFAV
-230 TREQALASLAHFIE
+230 TRDQALASLAHFVE
-244 TTLPGFGDDQD
+244 TALPAFGDDQD

-268 LSPYLNIGLL
+268 ISPYLNIGLL
-278 TPLEVCGAVEA
+278 GPLEVCRAVEA
-289 AWEAGAVPINAAE
+289 AWRAGRVPINAAE

-308 IGWREFVRG
+308 IGWREYVRG
-317 VYWREGPTYVL
+317 VYWLEGPAYVF

-338 PEFYWTG
+338 PGFYWTG
-345 KTDMACLKAAIG
+345 ETRMACLKAAIG

-378 LLAGVDPHALHEW
+378 LLAGVDPHAVHEW
-391 YLGVYADAFEWVE
+391 YLGAYADAFEWVE

-410 MSQYAD
+410 MSQFAD
-416 GGLLGSKPY
+416 GGRLGSKPY
-425 AASGSYIH
+425 AASGSYIN
-433 RMSDYCGGC
+433 RMSDYCRGC
-442 AYDVKVRSGPGA
+442 AYDVKARSGTGA

-465 DRHAARFARNPRM
+465 DRHAPLFAGNPRM

-504 AELGL
+504 SELGL

>member
-13 SDALSSLR
+13 TDSLSSLQG
-21 ARDPARTVV
+21 RDPSRTVV

-43 HHRKKIVLVLSA
+43 HHRKKIVLVLAA

-60 AELTAAG
+60 ARLRAAG
-67 WRVDFIRLD
+67 WRVDYVALD
-76 DGDNTGTLGG
+76 DEGNTGTLGG
-86 ELERAVGRHGASAV
+86 ELERAVRRHGASAV

-107 WRLRLEA
+107 WRLKLEA
-114 DGWAASLGVPV
+114 DGWAAALGVPV
-125 TVLEDDR
+125 TVIEDDR
-132 FVASHADFEA
+132 FLASHADFEA

-167 EGEAPAGGRWNFDAE
+167 DGEAPAGGRWNFDAE
-182 NRAPPAGGLFPS
+182 NRAPPAGGLFLP

-208 LAMVARRF
+208 LEMVARRF
-216 PDGFGSLD
+216 PDGFGKLE
-224 DFHFAV
+224 DFRFAV
-230 TREQALASLAHFIE
+230 SREQALASLSHFVE
-244 TTLPGFGDDQD
+244 TALPAFGDDQD

-278 TPLEVCGAVEA
+278 SPLEVCRAVEA
-289 AWEAGAVPINAAE
+289 AWRAGQVPLNAAE

-308 IGWREFVRG
+308 IGWREYVRG
-317 VYWREGPTYVL
+317 VYWREGPAYVF

-338 PEFYWTG
+338 PDFYWTG
-345 KTDMACLKAAIG
+345 ETGMACLKAAID

-378 LLAGVDPHALHEW
+378 LLAGVDPHAVHEW
-391 YLGVYADAFEWVE
+391 YLGAYADAFEWVE
-404 APNTIG
+404 APNTLG

-442 AYDVKVRSGPGA
+442 AYDVKARSGTGA

-465 DRHAARFARNPRM
+465 DRHATRFASNPRM

-488 GEDRRREL
+488 GEDRRREI
-496 RADAAACL
+496 RADATACL

>member
-13 SDALSSLR
+13 TPDLSSLR
-21 ARDPARTVV
+21 GRDPARTVV

-43 HHRKKIVLVLSA
+43 HHVKKIALVLAA

-60 AELTAAG
+60 AGLAAAG
-67 WRVDFIRLD
+67 WRVDYVRLD
-76 DGDNTGTLGG
+76 AEANSGTLRG
-86 ELERAVGRHGASAV
+86 ELERAVRRHGASAV

-107 WRLRLEA
+107 WRLKLEA
-114 DGWAASLGVPV
+114 DGWVAGLGVPV
-125 TVLEDDR
+125 TILEDDR
-132 FVASHADFEA
+132 FLASHADFEA

-148 ALRMEFFYREMRR
+148 ALRMEYFYRDMRR

-167 EGEAPAGGRWNFDAE
+167 EGDAPAGGRWNFDSE
-182 NRAPPAGGLFPS
+182 NRAAPAGGLFLP
-194 EPLRHDPDAVTREV
+194 EPLRHEPDPLTREV
-208 LAMVARRF
+208 LDLVASRF
-216 PDGFGSLD
+216 PDGFGHLEG
-224 DFHFAV
+224 FRFAV
-230 TREQALASLAHFIE
+230 TREQALASLAHFVE
-244 TTLPGFGDDQD
+244 TALPAFGDDQD

-268 LSPYLNIGLL
+268 ISPYLNIGLL
-278 TPLEVCGAVEA
+278 GPLEVCRAVED
-289 AWEAGAVPINAAE
+289 AWRAGRVPINAAE

-308 IGWREFVRG
+308 IGWREYVRG
-317 VYWREGPTYVL
+317 VYWLEGPAYVF

-338 PEFYWTG
+338 PGFYWTG
-345 KTDMACLKAAIG
+345 ETKMACLKAAIG

-378 LLAGVDPHALHEW
+378 LLAGVDPHAVHEW
-391 YLGVYADAFEWVE
+391 YLGAYADAFEWVE

-410 MSQYAD
+410 MSQFAD
-416 GGLLGSKPY
+416 GGRLGSKPY

-433 RMSDYCGGC
+433 RMSDYCTGC
-442 AYDVKVRSGPGA
+442 AYDVKARSGTGA

-465 DRHAARFARNPRM
+465 DRHAPLFAGNPRM

-504 AELGL
+504 SELGL

>member
-13 SDALSSLR
+13 TDSLSSLR
-21 ARDPARTVV
+21 GRDPSRTVV

-43 HHRKKIVLVLSA
+43 HHRKKIVLVLAA

-60 AELTAAG
+60 ARLKAAG
-67 WRVDFIRLD
+67 WRVDHVALEAE
-76 DGDNTGTLGG
+76 GNTGTLGG
-86 ELERAVGRHGASAV
+86 ELERAVRRHGASAV

-107 WRLRLEA
+107 WRLKLEA
-114 DGWAASLGVPV
+114 DGWAAALGVPV
-125 TVLEDDR
+125 TVIEDDR
-132 FVASHADFEA
+132 FLASHADFEA

-161 RTGLLM
+161 RSGLLM

-182 NRAPPAGGLFPS
+182 NRAPPAGGLFLP
-194 EPLRHDPDAVTREV
+194 EPLRHDPDVVTREV
-208 LAMVARRF
+208 LEMVARRF
-216 PDGFGSLD
+216 PDGFGKLE
-224 DFHFAV
+224 DFRFAV
-230 TREQALASLAHFIE
+230 SREQALASLSHFVE
-244 TTLPGFGDDQD
+244 TALPAFGDDQD

-268 LSPYLNIGLL
+268 ISPYLNIGLL
-278 TPLEVCGAVEA
+278 GPLEVCEAVEA
-289 AWEAGAVPINAAE
+289 AWKAGRVPLNAAE

-308 IGWREFVRG
+308 IGWREYVRG
-317 VYWREGPTYVL
+317 VYWLEGPAYVF
-328 RNALEARRPL
+328 RNALDAHRSL
-338 PEFYWTG
+338 PDFYWTG
-345 KTDMACLKAAIG
+345 RTEMACLKAAIG

-378 LLAGVDPHALHEW
+378 LLAGVDPHAVHEW
-391 YLGVYADAFEWVE
+391 YLGAYADAFEWVE

-410 MSQYAD
+410 MSQFAD
-416 GGLLGSKPY
+416 GGRLGSKPY
-425 AASGSYIH
+425 AASGSYIN
-433 RMSDYCGGC
+433 RMSDYCAAC
-442 AYDVKVRSGPGA
+442 AYDVKARSGTRA

-465 DRHAARFARNPRM
+465 DRHAALFAGNPRM

>member
-13 SDALSSLR
+13 SDSLSSLR
-21 ARDPARTVV
+21 RCDPSQTVV

-43 HHRKKIVLVLSA
+43 HHRKKIVLVLAA

-60 AELTAAG
+60 ARLRAAG
-67 WRVDFIRLD
+67 WRVDYVALD
-76 DGDNTGTLGG
+76 DEGNTGTLGG
-86 ELERAVGRHGASAV
+86 ELERAVRRHGASAV

-107 WRLRLEA
+107 WRLKLEA
-114 DGWAASLGVPV
+114 DGWAAALGVPV
-125 TVLEDDR
+125 TVIEDDR
-132 FVASHADFEA
+132 FIASHADFET

-167 EGEAPAGGRWNFDAE
+167 DGEAPAGGRWNFDAE
-182 NRAPPAGGLFPS
+182 NRAPPAGGLFLP
-194 EPLRHDPDAVTREV
+194 EPLRHDPDAGTQAV
-208 LAMVARRF
+208 LEMVARRF

-224 DFHFAV
+224 DFRFAV
-230 TREQALASLAHFIE
+230 TREQAQASLAYFLE
-244 TTLPGFGDDQD
+244 VALPHFGDDQD
-255 GMLAASPYLHHAV
+255 GMLQASPYLHHAV

-278 TPLEVCGAVEA
+278 EPLEVCKAVET
-289 AWEAGAVPINAAE
+289 AWRGGGVPLNAAE

-308 IGWREFVRG
+308 IGWREYVRG
-317 VYWREGPTYVL
+317 VYWREGPAYVF

-338 PEFYWTG
+338 PDFYWTG
-345 KTDMACLKAAIG
+345 ETDMACLTAAIG

-378 LLAGVDPHALHEW
+378 LLAGVDPHAMHEW
-391 YLGVYADAFEWVE
+391 YLGAYADAFEWVE
-404 APNTIG
+404 APNTLG

-433 RMSDYCGGC
+433 RMSDYCGG
-442 AYDVKVRSGPGA
+442 
-454 CPFNRLYWDFI
+454 
-465 DRHAARFARNPRM
+465 
-478 AQSVRTLERM
+478 
-488 GEDRRREL
+488 
-496 RADAAACL
+496 
-504 AELGL
+504 

>member
-13 SDALSSLR
+13 TDSLSSLR
-21 ARDPARTVV
+21 GRDPSRTVV

-43 HHRKKIVLVLSA
+43 HHRKKIVLVLAA

-60 AELTAAG
+60 AGLTAAG
-67 WRVDFIRLD
+67 WRVDFIQLD
-76 DGDNTGTLGG
+76 DGENTGTLGG
-86 ELERAVGRHGASAV
+86 ELERAVRRHGAAAV

-114 DGWAASLGVPV
+114 DGWATSLGVPV

-148 ALRMEFFYREMRR
+148 VLRMEFFYREMRR

-167 EGEAPAGGRWNFDAE
+167 DGDAPAGGRWNFDAE
-182 NRAPPAGGLFPS
+182 NRSPPAGGLFLP
-194 EPLRHDPDAVTREV
+194 EPLRHAPDPVTREV
-208 LAMVARRF
+208 LDLVAQRF
-216 PDGFGSLD
+216 PDGFGGLE
-224 DFHFAV
+224 DFRFAV
-230 TREQALASLAHFIE
+230 TREQALASLAHFVE

-278 TPLEVCGAVEA
+278 SPLEVCRAVEA
-289 AWEAGAVPINAAE
+289 AWRAGQVPLNAAE

-308 IGWREFVRG
+308 IGWREYVRG
-317 VYWREGPTYVL
+317 VYWREGPAYVF

-338 PEFYWTG
+338 PDFYWTG
-345 KTDMACLKAAIG
+345 ETGMACLKAAID

-378 LLAGVDPHALHEW
+378 LLAGVDPHAVHEW
-391 YLGVYADAFEWVE
+391 YLGAYADAFEWVE
-404 APNTIG
+404 APNTLG

-442 AYDVKVRSGPGA
+442 AYDVKARSGTGA

-465 DRHAARFARNPRM
+465 DRHAARFASNPRM

-488 GEDRRREL
+488 GEDRRREI
-496 RADAAACL
+496 RADATACL